1 MIRSSVDTALADGV
15 AVVRMFLA
23 ERLGLSLQGEEAM
36 DRIDDSVRQLIEV
49 RGPVGTADLVT
60 VLAGL
65 VTALLSTAAG
75 FDGEPE
81 ALFDSLIR
89 VQVNEV
95 RRLCDIDKD
104 RSELERALPG
114 CCSADD
120 GPHHDEGYGLTA
132 RDTSMNRDS
141 SAWSCDEVTHRL
153 DHGASA
159 K

>member
-36 DRIDDSVRQLIEV
+36 DRIDDAVRQLIEV

-65 VTALLSTAAG
+65 VTALLSRAAG

-104 RSELERALPG
+104 RSDGWRER
-114 CCSADD
+114 S
-120 GPHHDEGYGLTA
+120 
-132 RDTSMNRDS
+132 RDVAQLMTVHITMR
-141 SAWSCDEVTHRL
+141 VT
-153 DHGASA
+153 G
-159 K
+159 